1 MIRQRGRTGWRY
13 RCFSIVPFEKGWK
26 ATSSVPAL
34 SPDLP
39 WKFVWT
45 AVEDKTGLQE
55 YIDALLTGS
64 RSRSSEF
71 EEKGFVTSI
80 ETYHLDRPDD
90 TRIKVNIRHLV
101 DMLAMRDHISVPL
114 WARLHF
120 VTDGNKLIPRDYV
133 AALAQ
138 LAPEHADLF
147 DPKKPWD
154 YASDKKLASM
164 GLAPEDVTSSMN
176 RPKHT
181 AAPVSRPR
189 AAAFGREQDAAPQEV
204 RISLRHFTNYFE
216 LITQVRPEDAE
227 PYLTKR
233 IARPDGT
240 LLWCGTSYELQGPWT
255 VYVRNA
261 AELLALGIEL

>member
-1 MIRQRGRTGWRY
+1 MRQRGPSGWRY
-13 RCFSIVPFEKGWK
+13 RCFYIVPFAKGWK
-26 ATSSVPAL
+26 ATSSIPAL

-45 AVEDKTGLQE
+45 VVDDKPGLQE
-55 YIDALLTGS
+55 YIDALLNGS

-71 EEKGFVTSI
+71 EEKGFVTNI

-90 TRIKVNIRHLV
+90 VRIKVNIRHLV
-101 DMLAMRDHISVPL
+101 DMLVLRDHISVPL
-114 WARLHF
+114 WAKLQF
-120 VTDGNKLIPRDYV
+120 VTHGNKLIPRDYI

-138 LAPEHADLF
+138 LAPEHADLL
-147 DPKKPWD
+147 DPKLPWD
-154 YASDKKLASM
+154 YASDKKLAAM
-164 GLAPEDVTSSMN
+164 GLKPEDVTSDMN

-181 AAPVSRPR
+181 AAPMRRSSSIPT
-189 AAAFGREQDAAPQEV
+189 GREQGAPPQEV
-204 RISLRHFTNYFE
+204 RISLKHFNGYFE
-216 LITQVRPEDAE
+216 LITQVRPEDDH
-227 PYLTKR
+227 PYLTRR

-255 VYVRNA
+255 VYARNA